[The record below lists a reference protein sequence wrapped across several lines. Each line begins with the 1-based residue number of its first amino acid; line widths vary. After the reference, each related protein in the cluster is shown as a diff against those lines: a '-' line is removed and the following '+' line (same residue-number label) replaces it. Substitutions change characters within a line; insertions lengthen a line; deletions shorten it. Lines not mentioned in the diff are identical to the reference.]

1 MGYGLHPCSNRLKSS
16 QLEQVEGCR
25 PQRCHRSGTVAPVAM
40 VVLVQLGVT
49 DPVPAFNAP
58 AVPHQLKQDFLGAQ
72 AGVAPRGSP
81 GEALQVG
88 GLERLAVMAAGGV
101 QLNDP
106 AGADPGFCDVLRCL
120 FGPQLPGDVTAMAFL
135 VIPCLER
142 DLALSL
148 KLTAD
153 LAVEGFLVGYHC
165 QEEVG
170 SLLLEQLK
178 NGRCVCRA
186 SAWISTP
193 SRSSSPSSCFSTARS
208 WFSPVA

>member
-1 MGYGLHPCSNRLKSS
+1 
-16 QLEQVEGCR
+16 
-25 PQRCHRSGTVAPVAM
+25 M

-49 DPVPAFNAP
+49 DPVPAFNAT
-58 AVPHQLKQDFLGAQ
+58 AVVHQVQQGFWGGAQ
-72 AGVAPRGSP
+72 AGEEV
-81 GEALQVG
+81 VG
-88 GLERLAVMAAGGV
+88 GLERLAVTAAGGV
-101 QLNDP
+101 HLNDP

-120 FGPQLPGDVTAMAFL
+120 FGPQLPGDVTAVAFL

-142 DLALSL
+142 DLALPL

-153 LAVEGFLVGYHC
+153 LAVEGLLVGFHC

-170 SLLLEQLK
+170 SLLLELLK

-193 SRSSSPSSCFSTARS
+193 SRSSSPRSCFSTARS